1 MTRREV
7 AARAVAC
14 TRNQRTKGEHSVFV
28 SSSSNDLQRV
38 VILNPKGG
46 CGKTTL
52 ATNLAS
58 YYAMHEPLPALLDC
72 DPQGASTQWH
82 EKRARNRPPIHAI
95 AAYKKTMNAT
105 RSWQRRVPQETR
117 RMIIDTPAALEGPE
131 IHDAIYD
138 ASNIL
143 IPVMPSA
150 IDIRFATRFIAEL
163 LLIAQLDR
171 GAIKVGIVANRTRNN
186 TRSLQKLMRFLA
198 SLRIP
203 VVGMLRDSQNYVT
216 AADHGIGVYELPD
229 YRADKD
235 KADLSTIIGW
245 LDRWNAPRGEQ
256 LPKMAIPEVSAGL
269 AQQHQ

>member
-1 MTRREV
+1 M
-7 AARAVAC
+7 
-14 TRNQRTKGEHSVFV
+14 FV
-28 SSSSNDLQRV
+28 SANSNELQKI

-58 YYAMHEPLPALLDC
+58 YFATRGPLPALLDC
-72 DPQGASTQWH
+72 DPQGASSEWH
-82 EKRARNRPPIHAI
+82 AKRHRNLPPIHSI
-95 AAYKKTMNAT
+95 PAYKKTMNAT

-117 RMIIDTPAALEGPE
+117 RMIIDTPAALEGPA
-131 IHDAIYD
+131 IHDVIYD

-150 IDIRFATRFIAEL
+150 IDIRYATRFIAEL
-163 LLIAQLDR
+163 LLVAQLDR
-171 GAIKVGIVANRTRNN
+171 GGTKVGIVANRTRNN
-186 TRSLQKLMRFLA
+186 TKSLHKLMRFLS

-216 AADHGIGVYELPD
+216 AAEHGIGIFELPD
-229 YRADKD
+229 YRAQKD
-235 KADLSTIIGW
+235 KEELSKIVAW
-245 LDRWNAPRGEQ
+245 LDRWNAPRSEQ
-256 LPKMAIPEVSAGL
+256 IPKIAIPEVSIGQ

>member
-1 MTRREV
+1 M
-7 AARAVAC
+7 
-14 TRNQRTKGEHSVFV
+14 FV
-28 SSSSNDLQRV
+28 SANSSDLQRI

-58 YYAMHEPLPALLDC
+58 YYAMREPLPALLDC

-82 EKRARNRPPIHAI
+82 EKRTKNRPPIHGI

-117 RMIIDTPAALEGPE
+117 RMIIDTPAALEGPP
-131 IHDAIYD
+131 IHDVIYD

-143 IPVMPSA
+143 IPVMPSP
-150 IDIRFATRFIAEL
+150 IDIRYATKFIADL
-163 LLIAQLDR
+163 LLVAQLDR
-171 GAIKVGIVANRTRNN
+171 GGIKVGIVANRTRNN
-186 TRSLQKLMRFLA
+186 TKSLHKLMRFLS

-216 AADHGIGVYELPD
+216 AADEGIGVYELPH
-229 YRADKD
+229 YRAEKD
-235 KADLSTIIGW
+235 IEEMSRIIGW
-245 LDRWNAPRGEQ
+245 LDHNNAPRNEVRI
-256 LPKMAIPEVSAGL
+256 PKITVPEVSIEQQQPQQPPL
-269 AQQHQ
+269 FAQRR